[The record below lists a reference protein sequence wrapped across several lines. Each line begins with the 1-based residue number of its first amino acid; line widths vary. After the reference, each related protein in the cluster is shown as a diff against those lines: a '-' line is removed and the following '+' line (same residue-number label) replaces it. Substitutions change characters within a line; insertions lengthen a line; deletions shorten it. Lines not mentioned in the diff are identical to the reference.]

1 MNDAGAKKRT
11 PIPER
16 FKGKTAIVTGGS
28 SGIGKSVVEELLKEG
43 ASVIF
48 TGISEAGFA
57 VESDLKSKDYP
68 VRFCRG
74 DMEDEQFCQSVAECA
89 VSETGKINYLVN
101 NAFSFIGKGSDAT
114 SEDWQHVLF
123 TGPVAYARMVQG
135 CMESMKKEG
144 GGSIVN
150 MSSISAHVAQSNRWT
165 YNSAKGA
172 VAQLTKCQAMDLGMY
187 NIRVNCVSPAYI
199 WTRELEKEAR
209 NAGGGREKWEP
220 IWGRLH
226 MLLRCAEPFEVAGP
240 ILFLLSDDASF
251 VTGADL
257 KIDGGYLGMGPDG
270 IDLSDSNRWTK
281 K

>member
-1 MNDAGAKKRT
+1 MNEGIIKKRV
-11 PIPER
+11 PVPGR
-16 FKGKTAIVTGGS
+16 FLGKTAIVTGGS
-28 SGIGKSVVEELLKEG
+28 SGIGKSVAEELLAE
-43 ASVIF
+43 AAFVVF
-48 TGISEAGFA
+48 TGISETGSA
-57 VESDLKSKDYP
+57 VEKDLVSRGYP

-74 DMEDEQFCQSVAECA
+74 DMMDEVFCRSVIACA
-89 VSETGKINYLVN
+89 VSETGRINYLVN
-101 NAFSFIGKGSDAT
+101 NAFSFIGKGADAT
-114 SEDWQHVLF
+114 GEEWERVLF
-123 TGPVAYARMVQG
+123 SGPVAYARMVQG
-135 CMESMKKEG
+135 CIEPMKAEG

-150 MSSISAHVAQSNRWT
+150 MSSISAHVAQFNRWT

-172 VAQLTKCQAMDLGMY
+172 VTQLTKCQAMDLGQY

-209 NAGGGREKWEP
+209 NAGGGRAKWDP
-220 IWGRLH
+220 IWGKFH

-251 VTGADL
+251 VTGSDL